1 MTTSI
6 LDAFGVS
13 NLFSFP
19 IDHSCKDSTSDSS
32 KRSRRE
38 SVSGFA
44 GGHEEAGCGHSDTQY
59 EDPLIDDEALLESYT
74 KIWQSFNEKDNQNIN
89 L

>member
-1 MTTSI
+1 M
-6 LDAFGVS
+6 
-13 NLFSFP
+13 
-19 IDHSCKDSTSDSS
+19 
-32 KRSRRE
+32 
-38 SVSGFA
+38 SGFA